1 MNNDFFNRRANHS
14 LVKEQLT
21 HMLTMT
27 MLFMVLG
34 GIAVSLDLAVVQIQL
49 IGVTDFT
56 SKAIE
61 LTSHAMLLID
71 LTLFGLYTLKTSFVL
86 VTDIFKRRQPGT
98 LRMPRR

>member
-27 MLFMVLG
+27 MLFMILG
-34 GIAVSLDLAVVQIQL
+34 GIAVSLDLAVVQIQR

-86 VTDIFKRRQPGT
+86 VTDIFKSRQRDM
-98 LRMPRR
+98 LRM